1 MTASTLLL
9 KMIKIECIESVKY
22 TINFNVETVKK
33 KRKKDISIKY
43 RVFSHLTWQS
53 GKVNISIENKETS
66 H

>member
-33 KRKKDISIKY
+33 KEKRYIY
-43 RVFSHLTWQS
+43 
-53 GKVNISIENKETS
+53 
-66 H
+66 

>member
-43 RVFSHLTWQS
+43 RVFFHLTWQS